1 MTTTRREQ
9 IEMTTTG
16 NIITNDHN
24 FVPQDGYYL
33 RLCGICGLSKS
44 QHETPE
50 PETWTHGGLDC
61 SHENCPC
68 NTPSTTPVNRD
79 SYEIKG
85 CPECRRIGGKHH
97 HGCGLATPETQRAE
111 QGSVDEGESSRAI
124 DRARRSAER
133 LADQRDTE
141 QSEVEAGEWYFIKWY
156 DVDLKAYPQEP
167 KFAIEHKETLV
178 AIALEQATAERI
190 INDHRLAALVSQ
202 AETALE
208 AITPRCDFVVDR
220 DKSTRCGAVAV
231 AEGSFGLKYCR
242 DHKGDR
248 DTVDA
253 GVAVEAA
260 LSAIRKERE
269 K

>member
-1 MTTTRREQ
+1 MTTTTQSDVREPHNLKR
-9 IEMTTTG
+9 G
-16 NIITNDHN
+16 VIIVCANC
-24 FVPQDGYYL
+24 
-33 RLCGICGLSKS
+33 RKA
-44 QHETPE
+44 E
-50 PETWTHGGLDC
+50 PELPEFC
-61 SHENCPC
+61 
-68 NTPSTTPVNRD
+68 TPLPFEQQMSATEVEWVEMSLLIPATKRKP
-79 SYEIKG
+79 
-85 CPECRRIGGKHH
+85 
-97 HGCGLATPETQRAE
+97 TPETQRAE